1 MLPIF
6 ITVLADI
13 SATLT
18 RFFDFFGVDLETA
31 RRQGVRLLAIW
42 LLAGFCWYMVGK
54 VAERIVKAADDGDDK
69 TLSYREKRAQT
80 VSGLLK
86 GVGRILIVLFGI
98 VLTLDTFME
107 IGPLLAGA
115 GILGLA
121 VSFGAQSLV
130 KDVIAGFF
138 ILMEHQFDVGDVIEV
153 AGKSGSVER
162 MTLRVVMLRD
172 LEGTLH
178 VVPNGQITTTS
189 NRTRGWSRAVLD
201 IGVGYASDVDVAL
214 ETLRQ
219 EARAFADD
227 SAWSYKLDGPPEVV
241 GVQGLGDNAVTI
253 RVMLRT
259 RPGMQWEVG
268 REFRRRAKIRLD
280 REGIEIPFPQRTVH
294 VRHYGAGAGSDD
306 DAAAAAAGGA

>member
-1 MLPIF
+1 M
-6 ITVLADI
+6 
-13 SATLT
+13 S
-18 RFFDFFGVDLETA
+18 
-31 RRQGVRLLAIW
+31 
-42 LLAGFCWYMVGK
+42 
-54 VAERIVKAADDGDDK
+54 ADDDD
-69 TLSYREKRAQT
+69 TQLSYREKRAQT

-86 GVGRILIVLFGI
+86 GVGRIVIVLFAVI
-98 VLTLDTFME
+98 LTLDTFME

-121 VSFGAQSLV
+121 ISFGSQSLV

-153 AGKSGSVER
+153 AGLAGAVER

-172 LEGTLH
+172 LDGTLH
-178 VVPNGQITTTS
+178 IVPNGQITTVS
-189 NRTRGWSRAVLD
+189 NKTRGWSRAVLD
-201 IGVGYASDVDVAL
+201 IGVGYASDVDQAL
-214 ETLRQ
+214 QVLRD
-219 EARAFADD
+219 EARAFAADT
-227 SAWSYKLDGPPEVV
+227 AWSFKLDGPPEVV

-280 REGIEIPFPQRTVH
+280 AEGIEIPFPQRTVH
-294 VRHYGAGAGSDD
+294 VRHYGAGSGDEI
-306 DAAAAAAGGA
+306 AAAAGGA

>member
-1 MLPIF
+1 MSLR
-6 ITVLADI
+6 L
-13 SATLT
+13 SAPLFALTETLE
-18 RFFDFFGVDLETA
+18 RFFGFFGIDLETA
-31 RRQGVRLLAIW
+31 RRHGLRLLFIW
-42 LLAGFCWYMVGK
+42 GMAFAAFYLVK
-54 VAERIVKAADDGDDK
+54 VIAERIVKLSADDDD
-69 TLSYREKRAQT
+69 TQLSYREKRAQT

-86 GVGRILIVLFGI
+86 GVGRIVIVIFAI
-98 VLTLDTFME
+98 ILTLDTFME
-107 IGPLLAGA
+107 IAPLLAGA

-121 VSFGAQSLV
+121 VSFGSQSLV
-130 KDVIAGFF
+130 KDVLAGFF

-153 AGKSGSVER
+153 AGKSGGVEK
-162 MTLRVVMLRD
+162 MTLRVVTLRD
-172 LEGTLH
+172 LDGTVH
-178 VVPNGQITTTS
+178 VVPNGQITTVS

-201 IGVGYASDVDVAL
+201 IGVGYASDVDQAL

-219 EARAFADD
+219 EARAFAED

-294 VRHYGAGAGSDD
+294 VRHYGAGASPDED
-306 DAAAAAAGGA
+306 IAAAAGGA

>member
-6 ITVLADI
+6 AGLLAD
-13 SATLT
+13 LT
-18 RFFDFFGVDLETA
+18 SSLEQFFGFFGIDLETA

-42 LLAGFCWYMVGK
+42 LLAFSFWYLLGK
-54 VAERIVKAADDGDDK
+54 VAERVVKAADDGDEK

-86 GVGRILIVLFGI
+86 GVGKIVIVLFALF
-98 VLTLDTFME
+98 LTLDTFMD

-153 AGKSGSVER
+153 AGKAGAVEK
-162 MTLRVVMLRD
+162 MTLRVVMMRD

-178 VVPNGQITTTS
+178 VVPNGQITTVS

-201 IGVGYASDVDVAL
+201 IGVGYASDVDQAL
-214 ETLRQ
+214 ETLRN

-268 REFRRRAKIRLD
+268 REFRRRAKNRLD

-294 VRHYGAGAGSDD
+294 VRHHGPGAGPEDD
-306 DAAAAAAGGA
+306 IAAAAGGA